1 MSIILA
7 EESHIP
13 QIIEVWKEFMDY
25 HRKLDS
31 FFSRRDDGHLNFE
44 KYINELMKS
53 NEAQVLVALDEGNV
67 VGYSI
72 ALLQYY
78 PPVFKHRVYGVIN
91 DLAIK
96 ETHRRRGIGEQILS
110 RMYKWFKSHDLDRIE
125 LRVSINNPI
134 GYSFWKKHGFEDY
147 MHVLYLEKE

>member
-1 MSIILA
+1 MTIILA

-13 QIIEVWKEFMDY
+13 QIIDVWKEFMDY

-44 KYINELMKS
+44 KYIKELMKS

-78 PPVFKHRVYGVIN
+78 PPVFKQRVHGLIN
-91 DLAIK
+91 DMAIK
-96 ETHRRRGIGEQILS
+96 ETHRRRGIGEQLLS
-110 RMYKWFKSHDLDRIE
+110 RMYEWFKYHRLDRIE
-125 LRVSINNPI
+125 LRVSVNNQI